1 MHLKARALIFLAGS
15 LVGATVGLTLRAQS
29 PNAVAAQGAAPA
41 REPAIALVGGTLI
54 NPGAVKVPRAVIV
67 MRGGRIVCAGARCP
81 VPTGARRVDVTG
93 KFITPGL
100 VDAHV
105 HYSQTGW
112 VDGRPDALDVRA
124 EFPYDSIVASLRDT
138 PERFDRAFLCS
149 GITAVF
155 DVGGYSWSYDLA
167 RRNQRSTMAPRVAAA
182 GPLLSTI
189 DHWVNLP
196 GMRQFVHMRDDST
209 VRAAVRSNAALGASA
224 IKVWYLQLPE
234 SVQVRMRPLLV
245 LAGDEARR
253 LKRPLIVH
261 ATQLGTAKDALRA
274 GATVLVHSVETAEVD
289 SEFVS
294 LALRN
299 HAIVIPTL
307 TVREGYAD
315 VYLGRSP
322 ALRYPLE
329 CVDRATRAKIER
341 VLPEE
346 RRVRG
351 SERVRSGAWDEQRR
365 TMDRNLIRMR
375 DAGVAIAVGTD
386 AGNPGTAAGPSI
398 FREMEAMQSAG
409 MTAAE
414 VLASATVIGA
424 RAMGAANDV
433 GVAEAGKVADL
444 AVFEA
449 DPSLDIRNARQ
460 LVMVVRN
467 GVVHRK
473 PQLLPQ

>member
-1 MHLKARALIFLAGS
+1 MSHASRARWTLAGS
-15 LVGATVGLTLRAQS
+15 LALLGAAAGPHAQS
-29 PNAVAAQGAAPA
+29 PKAEAKRGVNFAGSPT
-41 REPAIALVGGTLI
+41 IALVGGTLI
-54 NPGAVKVPRAVIV
+54 NPGAARIPRAVIV
-67 MRGGRIVCAGARCP
+67 ARGGRIVCAGARCT
-81 VPTGARRVDVTG
+81 VPAGATRIDVSG

-100 VDAHV
+100 VDAHI

-124 EFPYDSIVASLRDT
+124 EYPYDSIIASLRDT

-149 GITAVF
+149 GITSVF
-155 DVGGYSWSYDLA
+155 DVGGYPWTYDLA
-167 RRNQRSTMAPRVAAA
+167 RRNEVTAVAPRVVAA

-196 GMRQFVHMRDDST
+196 AMQQFVYMRDDSA
-209 VRAAVRSNAALGASA
+209 VRAEVRSNVALGASA

-234 SVQVRMRPLLV
+234 SVQVRMRPLLM
-245 LAGDEARR
+245 LAGEEARR

-261 ATQLGTAKDALRA
+261 ATQLATAKDALRA
-274 GATVLVHSVETAEVD
+274 GATVLVHSVETADID
-289 SEFVS
+289 SEFVE

-299 HAIVIPTL
+299 RTVVVPTL

-322 ALRYPLE
+322 ALRYPLD
-329 CVDRATRAKIER
+329 CVDPATRAKLER

-346 RRVRG
+346 RRARGVR
-351 SERVRSGAWDEQRR
+351 RVQSGAWDEQRQ
-365 TMDRNLIRMR
+365 TMNRNLIRMR
-375 DAGVAIAVGTD
+375 DAGIAIAVGTD

-414 VLASATVIGA
+414 VLASATLTGA
-424 RAMGAANDV
+424 RAMGIDRDV
-433 GVAEAGKVADL
+433 GSVEAGKAADL
-444 AVFEA
+444 AVFNA
-449 DPSLDIRNARQ
+449 DPSVDIRNARQ
-460 LVMVVRN
+460 LFMVVRN
-467 GVVHRK
+467 GIARQK
-473 PQLLPQ
+473 QRLMPE